1 MIRNLFASLLLVTLV
16 CVPASAMGTK
26 CVVTGPAG
34 SYLTDIARV
43 AAGAQNQAEEMEAYL
58 RNSSLDWRTLS
69 DQTAYLADQV
79 RTLQSLVSRFERME
93 PAMTPAQSEQFE
105 RLKAGLATLTVFLNN
120 TNQIIAERQVL
131 PHRDALAANAKAM
144 IVRSQIVRDAA
155 RKLRTTESA

>member
-1 MIRNLFASLLLVTLV
+1 MIRNLFASLLLMALV
-16 CVPASAMGTK
+16 CVPAPAMETK

-34 SYLTDIARV
+34 SYLTDIAR
-43 AAGAQNQAEEMEAYL
+43 AAAEAQNQAEEMEAYL

-131 PHRDALAANAKAM
+131 AHRDALAANAKAM

>member
-1 MIRNLFASLLLVTLV
+1 MIRNLFASLLFATLV
-16 CVPASAMGTK
+16 CVPASAMQTK

-34 SYLTDIARV
+34 SYLTDIAS
-43 AAGAQNQAEEMEAYL
+43 AAAEARKQAEEMEAYL

-120 TNQIIAERQVL
+120 TNQLIAERQLL
-131 PHRDALAANAKAM
+131 PDRNALATNAKAI

>member
-16 CVPASAMGTK
+16 CVSASAMETK

-34 SYLTDIARV
+34 SYLADIASV

-58 RNSSLDWRTLS
+58 QNSSLDWRTLS